1 MDEAGTPP
9 ADSLDLGA
17 TGARIEALIDASS
30 AHGYVARERSEEL
43 VRLVAD
49 LYGAGLERM
58 LDVLFEAGRLDD
70 VALNALVADELVAGL
85 LLVHGLH
92 PHDVT
97 TRVATALDS
106 VRPFLGSHGGD
117 VELLGVNDEGVVQ
130 LRLLGSC
137 DGCPSSSVTLK
148 LAVET
153 AVLTAAPEVT
163 RIEVDEAAEPS
174 ATTPGVIPI
183 EALRSRLDPPA
194 PRHQY
199 ADADCPAVEVART

>member
-1 MDEAGTPP
+1 MTVTDEP
-9 ADSLDLGA
+9 APEGGFDLGA

-30 AHGYVARERSEEL
+30 AHGHIARERSEEL

-58 LDVLFEAGRLDD
+58 LDVLHDAGRLDD
-70 VALNALVADELVAGL
+70 AALAALAGDELVSGL

-92 PHDVT
+92 PYDVGE
-97 TRVATALDS
+97 RVAAALDS

-117 VELLGVNDEGVVQ
+117 VEYLGIDDEGVVK
-130 LRLLGSC
+130 LALLGSC

-163 RIEVDEAAEPS
+163 GIVVDDAPGAAP
-174 ATTPGVIPI
+174 AAKGVIPI
-183 EALRSRLDPPA
+183 AALRSRLDPP
-194 PRHQY
+194 HQY
-199 ADADCPAVEVART
+199 ADAVCPAVEVVRT

>member
-1 MDEAGTPP
+1 MEEAP
-9 ADSLDLGA
+9 ASLDLGA

-30 AHGYVARERSEEL
+30 AHGYQARERSEEL

-58 LDVLFEAGRLDD
+58 MDVLFEAGRLDD
-70 VALNALVADELVAGL
+70 VALNALAGDELVAGL

-92 PHDVT
+92 PHAVT
-97 TRVATALDS
+97 QRVATALDS

-163 RIEVDEAAEPS
+163 GIEVDDASVSTKAA
-174 ATTPGVIPI
+174 TPGVIPVS
-183 EALRSRLDPPA
+183 ALRSRLEPA
-194 PRHQY
+194 SHQY
-199 ADADCPAVEVART
+199 AGADCPAADMART